1 MHRDRH
7 AADGEPAF
15 PAVSAALSGPLNGAP
30 APGSLPVP
38 APEFQHAQLVRDCLA
53 SVPGAWDEFVGR
65 FAGLLAHVVD
75 RTAAHQRVALSAGD
89 RDDLVAEILL
99 ELLRHDARALRAFA
113 GRASLTTYLTVIGRR
128 VAMRGLD
135 RLRGQAQPPQGDQ
148 REAVDARDDVAE
160 LATRE
165 MVETLLGTLDEA
177 EARIVRMHHLESR
190 SYGEISRLT
199 GMPLGSIGP
208 TLSRARQKLRV
219 LQEPGHQGATGAAGA
234 AMTTAGSA
242 RSTGS

>member
-99 ELLRHDARALRAFA
+99 ELLRHDARALRA
-113 GRASLTTYLTVIGRR
+113 S
-128 VAMRGLD
+128 
-135 RLRGQAQPPQGDQ
+135 P
-148 REAVDARDDVAE
+148 
-160 LATRE
+160 
-165 MVETLLGTLDEA
+165 
-177 EARIVRMHHLESR
+177 RIS
-190 SYGEISRLT
+190 
-199 GMPLGSIGP
+199 P
-208 TLSRARQKLRV
+208 
-219 LQEPGHQGATGAAGA
+219 
-234 AMTTAGSA
+234 
-242 RSTGS
+242 